1 MLKENVSLFSSKISL
16 RSLHMCET
24 IIIHSIRDNERE
36 RDTLCLASSFEREE
50 GIILSRFLLRV
61 KKEATTTTTTTTTT
75 AAKNREQ
82 CSGASS
88 VERESTRAKE
98 PFRAAS
104 SYYFRQKLESE
115 SRYFFSSS
123 SLSLSRENKSARALK
138 RAKTSERVDFYKPR
152 FSI

>member
-61 KKEATTTTTTTTTT
+61 KKEATTTTTTTAATTSSKSNSLKQKNVTSFFGVAREDSDVENLPTARGVREGTT
-75 AAKNREQ
+75 A
-82 CSGASS
+82 
-88 VERESTRAKE
+88 
-98 PFRAAS
+98 
-104 SYYFRQKLESE
+104 L
-115 SRYFFSSS
+115 
-123 SLSLSRENKSARALK
+123 ALVDPIK
-138 RAKTSERVDFYKPR
+138 RGRR
-152 FSI
+152 RR